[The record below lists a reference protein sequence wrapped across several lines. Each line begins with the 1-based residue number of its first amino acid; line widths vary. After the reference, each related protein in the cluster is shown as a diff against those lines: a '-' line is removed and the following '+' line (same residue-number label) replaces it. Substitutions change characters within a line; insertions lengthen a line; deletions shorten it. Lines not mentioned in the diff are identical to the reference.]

1 MSRLPD
7 EASDPT
13 PPQAGLSPADDAVQL
28 FVVELAAWSVKH
40 GYGEHYGELSL
51 PIRDLIR
58 GLWRQGMLDTLR
70 ANFRGEIGTAVY
82 ARIYATISGTEYST
96 ESDPKN
102 PASRAAVSK
111 ATCRVL
117 QGFGLPIQHPGN
129 ARAGRKAKGD
139 GIEHGETKGSQ

>member
-1 MSRLPD
+1 MSRPLN
-7 EASDPT
+7 EATEPT
-13 PPQAGLSPADDAVQL
+13 PVQAGLSPADDAVQL

-70 ANFRGEIGTAVY
+70 ANFRGDIGTAVY

-102 PASRAAVSK
+102 AASRAAVSK
-111 ATCRVL
+111 ATCRIL

-129 ARAGRKAKGD
+129 ARAGRKASNKQT
-139 GIEHGETKGSQ
+139 EHANTGTT